1 MKKENLTYTLAEVMA
16 QNHICTD
23 VLFKNN
29 VFRCMDKSIQMLSDS
44 AENCN
49 LLEVSDEG
57 LELVKQLAQLK
68 QKMKIIKTK
77 CIIK

>member
-1 MKKENLTYTLAEVMA
+1 MKKENLTYTLAEAMA

-29 VFRCMDKSIQMLSDS
+29 VFGCMDKSIQMLSGL

-57 LELVKQLAQLK
+57 LELVKQLAQL
-68 QKMKIIKTK
+68 QQRMKIIKTK

>member
-1 MKKENLTYTLAEVMA
+1 
-16 QNHICTD
+16 
-23 VLFKNN
+23 
-29 VFRCMDKSIQMLSDS
+29 MDKSIQMLNGSV
-44 AENCN
+44 ENCN